1 MNGMRV
7 LRIVK
12 GRVTGQCKRQCAT
25 HDANSAYDAVVPR
38 VFFCRLNRHEIG
50 DLTDAIE
57 REKACD
63 QDIRFWEIVLILPH
77 LGRVLWCDAEEAA
90 FFSIEQGSKDTGCI
104 KSGNAA
110 PVNRAIFAD

>member
-7 LRIVK
+7 SRIVK
-12 GRVTGQCKRQCAT
+12 GRAT
-25 HDANSAYDAVVPR
+25 DQLEGELTAHDANGAYDAVVPR

-77 LGRVLWCDAEEAA
+77 LGRVLWCDTEEAA
-90 FFSIEQGSKDTGCI
+90 FFSIEQGSKDAWCI

>member
-7 LRIVK
+7 SRIVK
-12 GRVTGQCKRQCAT
+12 GRAT
-25 HDANSAYDAVVPR
+25 DQLEGELTAHDANGAYDAVVPR

-63 QDIRFWEIVLILPH
+63 QDIRFWEIVLFLRQ
-77 LGRVLWCDAEEAA
+77 LESEEHTSELQSHSDLVCRLLLEKKKKHKKNKKQIAN
-90 FFSIEQGSKDTGCI
+90 I
-104 KSGNAA
+104 K
-110 PVNRAIFAD
+110 